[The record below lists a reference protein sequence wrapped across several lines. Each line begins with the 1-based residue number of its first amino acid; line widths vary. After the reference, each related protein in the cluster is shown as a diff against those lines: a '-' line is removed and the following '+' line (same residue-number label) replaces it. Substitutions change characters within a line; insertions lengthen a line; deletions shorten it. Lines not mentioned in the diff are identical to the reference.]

1 MEGFASAK
9 AFTWVL
15 ISSILVM
22 PLIFG
27 PAASRPAKI
36 GCAWP
41 SRNAGMTK
49 ASFKSIVV
57 SGLKFLTSS
66 PTARMRESLTSKS

>member
-1 MEGFASAK
+1 MFASAK
-9 AFTWVL
+9 VLTWAL
-15 ISSILVM
+15 ISSMLVM

-36 GCAWP
+36 GWAWP

-49 ASFKSIVV
+49 ASSKSIVFSAV
-57 SGLKFLTSS
+57 KFFASS
-66 PTARMRESLTSKS
+66 PTARMSESLTSKS